1 MSHHQHNAG
10 REDRLLL
17 GLLLSIKSILD
28 MPLIHFIGLEI
39 ESGRISFSF
48 KRPKTEIKAPLEKL
62 DIITNNRTEAGH
74 MAQHL
79 HETAIH

>member
-1 MSHHQHNAG
+1 
-10 REDRLLL
+10 
-17 GLLLSIKSILD
+17 

-48 KRPKTEIKAPLEKL
+48 KRAKTEIKAPLEKL

>member
-1 MSHHQHNAG
+1 
-10 REDRLLL
+10 
-17 GLLLSIKSILD
+17 

-79 HETAIH
+79 HETASH